1 MNKRTLSIS
10 GLAIAIILFVAV
22 NILSQSTLLGAR
34 IDLTENRLFTV
45 SEGTSRILAALDE
58 PIVLRFFFSAKLTNQ
73 APQMRTYGNRVRDL
87 LQEYVND
94 SNGKIRLE
102 IIDPEPFSDAEDRA
116 VGLGLSGIPVNQS
129 GDVFYFGLAG
139 SNSTDDTEIIPFF
152 QTENEEFLEY
162 DLTKL
167 VYGLSNPKKP
177 VVGVFSSYP
186 LEFGPGGLQM
196 AMRGQSN
203 PYGVLDAMRQFFDVR
218 VLKKGATTIEDDVDI
233 LLLAHATD
241 MSEQTLY
248 AVDQF
253 VLRGGR
259 AMIFVDPFSETAAQ
273 IPPAPGMQP
282 NPGATHSSTVKK
294 LFDAWGIG
302 FDTDKIIGDR
312 TYATKVN
319 AGRLGRRQIVDYVS
333 WMSLK
338 GDALNSEDVTTSQLT
353 TVMMASAGHITR
365 SDTAPVT
372 MEPLIQSSADSMQID
387 TAAVRMRPDVEGLLV
402 DFKPDEARYVLA
414 ARLNGAV
421 KSAFD
426 GPPPTAEKPAAGAAG
441 TSEKSDEEAKPAEHI
456 EASTGPINV
465 IVVGDADMLDDR
477 FWLRRQNVLGQN
489 FMVPTSANADFL
501 INGLDNLVGS
511 NDLIS
516 LRSRGRSDRPFLV
529 IESLRR
535 DAESKFLAKE
545 KELQRSL
552 QETEQKIADLQS
564 KSTGQGDAILTA
576 EENQAID
583 GFRRQML
590 DTRRQLRTVQL
601 DLRKDIETL
610 QSVVKFA
617 NIGLVP
623 LVVFFVAIVLALIRH
638 QRRRASMT
646 RRLA

>member
-10 GLAIAIILFVAV
+10 GLIIAVILFVAV
-22 NILSQSTLLGAR
+22 NILSQSSLRGAR
-34 IDLTENRLFTV
+34 LDLTENRLFTV

-73 APQMRTYGNRVRDL
+73 APQLRTYGNRVRDL

-94 SNGKIRLE
+94 ANGKIRLE

-116 VGLGLSGIPVNQS
+116 VGLGLSGIPINQS

-152 QTENEEFLEY
+152 QAENEEFLEY

-177 VVGVFSSYP
+177 VVGVISSYP

-203 PYGVLDAMRQFFDVR
+203 PYGILEAMRQFFDVR
-218 VLKKGATTIEDDVDI
+218 VLKKDTAAIEADVDI

-241 MSEQTLY
+241 MPEQTLY

-253 VLRGGR
+253 VLGGGR
-259 AMIFVDPFSETAAQ
+259 AMIFVDPYSETAAQ
-273 IPPAPGMQP
+273 IPPAPGRQP
-282 NPGATHSSTVKK
+282 DPRATHSSDVKK

-302 FDTDKIIGDR
+302 FDTAKIVGDR

-319 AGRLGRRQIVDYVS
+319 AGRLGRRQILDYVS
-333 WMSLK
+333 WLSLK
-338 GDALNSEDVTTSQLT
+338 GDAMNGEDVTTSQLT
-353 TVMMASAGHITR
+353 TVMMVSAGHITR
-365 SDTAPVT
+365 AETAPVT
-372 MEPLIQSSADSMQID
+372 MEPLIQSSANSMQID
-387 TAAVRMRPDVEGLLV
+387 TSAVRMRPDVEGLLV

-414 ARLNGAV
+414 ARLNGVV

-426 GPPPTAEKPAAGAAG
+426 GPPPLPEKPKAETDDEAAK
-441 TSEKSDEEAKPAEHI
+441 EIKPAKHI
-456 EASTGPINV
+456 PASAEPINV

-477 FWLRRQNVLGQN
+477 FWLRRQNMLGQS

-501 INGLDNLVGS
+501 INSLDNLVGS

-529 IESLRR
+529 IESMRR
-535 DAESKFLAKE
+535 EAEGKFLAKE
-545 KELQRSL
+545 KELQKSL

-564 KSTGQGDAILTA
+564 KSTGKGDAILSA

-590 DTRRQLRTVQL
+590 DTRRQLRNVQH

-623 LVVFFVAIVLALIRH
+623 LVVFLVAIVLALIRH

-646 RRLA
+646 RRNA

>member
-10 GLAIAIILFVAV
+10 GLIIAVILFVAV
-22 NILSQSTLLGAR
+22 NILSQSSLRGAR
-34 IDLTENRLFTV
+34 LDLTENRLFTV

-73 APQMRTYGNRVRDL
+73 APQLRTYGNRVRDL

-94 SNGKIRLE
+94 ANGKIRLE

-116 VGLGLSGIPVNQS
+116 VGLGLSGIPINQS
-129 GDVFYFGLAG
+129 GEVFYFGLAG
-139 SNSTDDTEIIPFF
+139 SNSTDDTAIIPFF
-152 QTENEEFLEY
+152 QAENEEFLEY

-177 VVGVFSSYP
+177 VVGVISSYP

-203 PYGVLDAMRQFFDVR
+203 PYGILEAMRQFFDVR
-218 VLKKGATTIEDDVDI
+218 VLKKDTAAIEADVDI

-241 MSEQTLY
+241 MPEQTLY

-253 VLRGGR
+253 VLGGGR
-259 AMIFVDPFSETAAQ
+259 AMIFVDPYSETAAQ
-273 IPPAPGMQP
+273 IPPAPGRQP
-282 NPGATHSSTVKK
+282 DPGATHSSSVKI

-302 FDTDKIIGDR
+302 FDTAKIVGDR

-319 AGRLGRRQIVDYVS
+319 AGRLGRRQILDYVS
-333 WMSLK
+333 WLSLK
-338 GDALNSEDVTTSQLT
+338 GEAMNGEDVTTSQLT

-365 SDTAPVT
+365 TETAPVT
-372 MEPLIQSSADSMQID
+372 MEPLIQSSANSMQID
-387 TAAVRMRPDVEGLLV
+387 TSAVRMRPDVEGLLV

-414 ARLNGAV
+414 ARLNGVV

-426 GPPPTAEKPAAGAAG
+426 GPPPLPEKPKAETDDKAAK
-441 TSEKSDEEAKPAEHI
+441 EIKPAEHI
-456 EASTGPINV
+456 PASAEPINV

-477 FWLRRQNVLGQN
+477 FWLRRQNMLGQS
-489 FMVPTSANADFL
+489 FVVPTSANADFL

-535 DAESKFLAKE
+535 EAEGKFLAKE
-545 KELQRSL
+545 KELRKSL

-564 KSTGQGDAILTA
+564 KSSGKGDAILSA
-576 EENQAID
+576 EETQAID

-590 DTRRQLRTVQL
+590 DTRRQLRNVQH
-601 DLRKDIETL
+601 DLRKDIENL

-623 LVVFFVAIVLALIRH
+623 LVVFLVAIILALIRH

-646 RRLA
+646 RRHA

>member
-1 MNKRTLSIS
+1 VNKRTLSIS
-10 GLAIAIILFVAV
+10 GLIIAVILFVAV
-22 NILSQSTLLGAR
+22 NILSQSSLRGAR
-34 IDLTENRLFTV
+34 LDLTENRLFTV

-73 APQMRTYGNRVRDL
+73 APQLRTYGNRVRDL

-94 SNGKIRLE
+94 ANGKIRLE

-116 VGLGLSGIPVNQS
+116 VGLGLSGIPINQS
-129 GDVFYFGLAG
+129 GEVFYFGLAG
-139 SNSTDDTEIIPFF
+139 SNSTDDTAIIPFF
-152 QTENEEFLEY
+152 QAENEEFLEY

-177 VVGVFSSYP
+177 VVGVISSYP

-203 PYGVLDAMRQFFDVR
+203 PYGILEAMRQFFDVR
-218 VLKKGATTIEDDVDI
+218 VLKKDTAAIEADVDI

-241 MSEQTLY
+241 MPEQTLY

-253 VLRGGR
+253 VLGGGR
-259 AMIFVDPFSETAAQ
+259 AMIFVDPYSETAAQ
-273 IPPAPGMQP
+273 IPPAPGRQP
-282 NPGATHSSTVKK
+282 DPGATHSSSVKI

-302 FDTDKIIGDR
+302 FDTAKIVGDR

-319 AGRLGRRQIVDYVS
+319 AGRLGRRQILDYVS
-333 WMSLK
+333 WLSLK
-338 GDALNSEDVTTSQLT
+338 GEAMNGEDVTTSQLT

-365 SDTAPVT
+365 TETAPVT
-372 MEPLIQSSADSMQID
+372 MEPLIQSSANSMQID
-387 TAAVRMRPDVEGLLV
+387 TSAVRMRPDVEGLLV

-414 ARLNGAV
+414 ARLNGVV

-426 GPPPTAEKPAAGAAG
+426 GPPPLPEKPKAETDDKAAK
-441 TSEKSDEEAKPAEHI
+441 EIKPAEHI
-456 EASTGPINV
+456 PASAEPINV

-477 FWLRRQNVLGQN
+477 FWLRRQNMLGQS
-489 FMVPTSANADFL
+489 FVVPTSANADFL

-535 DAESKFLAKE
+535 EAEGKFLAKE
-545 KELQRSL
+545 KELRKSL

-564 KSTGQGDAILTA
+564 KSSGKGDAILSA
-576 EENQAID
+576 EETQAID

-590 DTRRQLRTVQL
+590 DTRRQLRNVQH
-601 DLRKDIETL
+601 DLRKDIENL

-623 LVVFFVAIVLALIRH
+623 LVVFLVAIILALIRH

-646 RRLA
+646 RRHA